1 MEPLLK
7 EAIRL
12 RNEREYEKSKSILID
27 LAKNTNNP
35 EVYYQ
40 CAWTHD
46 AMGLET
52 EAVCYYEKAIKNG
65 LKGESLCGAYIG
77 LGSTY
82 RCIGQYEKAIAT
94 LKAGLKE
101 FPDNDVMKVFL
112 SIAKYNLKEYEEAMK
127 LLLET
132 VSKLESIKEYEKPI
146 LYYKDHLNE
155 IFK

>member
-1 MEPLLK
+1 MESLLK

-12 RNEREYEKSKSILID
+12 RNERE
-27 LAKNTNNP
+27 
-35 EVYYQ
+35 
-40 CAWTHD
+40 
-46 AMGLET
+46 
-52 EAVCYYEKAIKNG
+52 
-65 LKGESLCGAYIG
+65 
-77 LGSTY
+77 
-82 RCIGQYEKAIAT
+82 YEKAIAT

-132 VSKLESIKEYEKPI
+132 VSKLESIKEYEKTI